1 MAPRRRATDRPPLS
15 EIVSTGNLDDRLATV
30 NGRID
35 GHINVENERWI
46 GHKEQHS
53 DLAHSLQEYKSEA
66 NEWRSTLSDLRLT
79 FIPKAEFQSEH
90 RALEAKLLGEISSL
104 TTKFET
110 LDQRVDAN
118 TSDIK
123 TGATEQSARRGVF
136 SDSRNVLATVGIIFG
151 AVASALLIID
161 RLPK

>member
-1 MAPRRRATDRPPLS
+1 MTQRRRVTDRLPLS
-15 EIVSTGNLDDRLATV
+15 DIVSTGNLDDRLANV

-53 DLAHSLQEYKSEA
+53 DLAHSLSEYKSEA
-66 NEWRSTLSDLRLT
+66 NEWRQTLSDLRLT

-90 RALEAKLLGEISSL
+90 RALDAKLAGQIASL
-104 TTKFET
+104 TTKLEA
-110 LDQRVDAN
+110 LDTRVDVN
-118 TSDIK
+118 TTDIK
-123 TGATEQSARRGVF
+123 TGNTEQSARRGVF
-136 SDSRNVLATVGIIFG
+136 SDTRNVLATAGIIFG
-151 AVASALLIID
+151 AAASALLIID